1 MARIRRT
8 AAADHTLR
16 GADRKQRFVPRKRSV
31 EVQRAPQARLTGP
44 EFGASPA
51 PAVARPLTSP
61 ESWGH
66 KPNTRMLSSLDC
78 FAGLSGLAGLPFVQ
92 ATLRALADVA
102 QPGGAA
108 PGADGPPKLDP
119 TQLVLHASLPVK
131 AVLVILVLFSVACW
145 LVIGAKS
152 LHLSRARGESKRFVK
167 AFDQAKDFDELA
179 QGLAA
184 YRGSPFARIFAVGY
198 DEMNRVTRGE
208 RGHTLS
214 DAQGTHV
221 EAATRRAAAQEV
233 THLES
238 WMALLGTIGST
249 SPFIGLFGTVY
260 GIMDAFLSI
269 GNQQNANLPVVAPKI
284 AEALIATAIG
294 LVAAIP
300 AVMAYNYF
308 ARRVGEVADIMEG
321 FAADVAARA
330 RLGGI

>member
-1 MARIRRT
+1 M
-8 AAADHTLR
+8 
-16 GADRKQRFVPRKRSV
+16 
-31 EVQRAPQARLTGP
+31 
-44 EFGASPA
+44 
-51 PAVARPLTSP
+51 
-61 ESWGH
+61 
-66 KPNTRMLSSLDC
+66 
-78 FAGLSGLAGLPFVQ
+78 
-92 ATLRALADVA
+92 
-102 QPGGAA
+102 
-108 PGADGPPKLDP
+108 
-119 TQLVLHASLPVK
+119 K

-145 LVIGAKS
+145 LVIGAKA
-152 LHLSRARGESKRFVK
+152 LHLSRARAESKRFVK

-198 DEMNRVTRGE
+198 DEMNRVTRKASAE
-208 RGHTLS
+208 TRSAMRRGRTWKS
-214 DAQGTHV
+214 
-221 EAATRRAAAQEV
+221 ATRRAAAQEV

-238 WMALLGTIGST
+238 WMSLLGTIGST

-308 ARRVGEVADIMEG
+308 ARRVGQVADIMEG
-321 FAADVAARA
+321 SLPTSPRGRASGGSDRWRWAASAAA
-330 RLGGI
+330 AGEAAGAWGG